1 MYLGRLVQTSPRL
14 LYPLQWVSFED
25 LTCSFRHDVGVNN
38 KDVWIF
44 GFKTIFRTWVTKV
57 FRAIVMPRRQDVWLF
72 GFNTIFRTDLGDE
85 GVSGDG
91 DAPKVVVPFQVGR

>member
-1 MYLGRLVQTSPRL
+1 
-14 LYPLQWVSFED
+14 
-25 LTCSFRHDVGVNN
+25 
-38 KDVWIF
+38 
-44 GFKTIFRTWVTKV
+44 VTKV